1 MPLKITKDCIA
12 CDACVDECP
21 NRAIEP
27 SDPIY
32 EIDPDLCTECIEHG
46 GEPLCVQVCPVDAI
60 VPDPDNQESA
70 KELKLKAEFIHK
82 DEEE

>member
-1 MPLKITKDCIA
+1 MSLKITEDCIA

-21 NRAIEP
+21 NGAIEVG
-27 SDPIY
+27 DPVY
-32 EIDPDLCTECIEHG
+32 LIDPDLCTECIERG

-82 DEEE
+82 GKEE